1 MFKRLFLFTLLGCVS
16 SSLGQENAYLDM
28 EGNHG
33 LLKEN
38 FESQSIINL
47 VRDIAFKKLFSVRD
61 EQNVNKESKTIL
73 RGEFEEE
80 AANAPV
86 EENPQEVANLRQML
100 GSLQDTQDVCM
111 NHTQNVITGIMEN
124 KEWALQMLDA
134 FGKPGSAILKG
145 ELTWLG
151 SFDECL
157 GVTTNRTEVDF
168 GATYCR
174 ALLMPPNQTNPMNPT
189 PTYITLGMC
198 MPDSCSGQDVTA
210 IANGLLMSQN
220 ISLLASVTCYE
231 KDKPLDTDAIVA
243 IVICSIFALLVVL
256 GTGYDV
262 IFIQMRK
269 DGISKSSYKHAGAST
284 TANRRQTVDSE
295 KVPLLSESTSVS
307 VEDAEAIQEDERSR
321 KTVGR
326 ETIYKPQDKASEP
339 SQRLGIKMLV
349 SFSAYTNGAKILDTK
364 QAEGSLTAVHGIRF
378 LSMTW
383 VILGHAFS
391 TLMTMGSNR
400 APFIQENVSR
410 WTFHG
415 ILNALVSV
423 DTFFTLSGLL
433 VAYLAMKELKKGR
446 GKLNWAMFYFHRFWR
461 LTPVYMMMLM
471 FYTCLLHYLGDG
483 PIWPQT
489 GVQKQQCRDNW
500 WTNLLYIN
508 NLVNRNDMCFT
519 WAWYLANDMQF
530 YVLSPLILIP
540 LFYSEILGMVVI
552 GVFMAATL
560 TTAGLISRLNNM
572 TTGILYQTEGTP
584 GPDDYGAYYMT
595 PYCRM
600 GPYLIGMVA
609 GYFLYKTN
617 CKLHLNKKAVLCGWV
632 LAAASALAVL
642 YGPYEAANGT
652 PMPSD
657 VAAFYN
663 SAHRTVW
670 GAAVCWV
677 VVACATG
684 NGGFVNKLMS
694 WNGFV
699 TLSRLT
705 YCAYLTHPMVI
716 MYQYMTHRSPFFISD
731 VNIVYNFLGFIVITY
746 GVSFVV
752 SLVFEA
758 PMMGLERALLK
769 RERRN

>member
-1 MFKRLFLFTLLGCVS
+1 MKS
-16 SSLGQENAYLDM
+16 N
-28 EGNHG
+28 
-33 LLKEN
+33 
-38 FESQSIINL
+38 
-47 VRDIAFKKLFSVRD
+47 
-61 EQNVNKESKTIL
+61 TIQ
-73 RGEFEEE
+73 RGEFDEE
-80 AANAPV
+80 AENAPV
-86 EENPQEVANLRQML
+86 DDNTQGEGNLHQML
-100 GSLQDTQDVCM
+100 GSLQDTRDVCN
-111 NHTQNVITGIMEN
+111 NHTQNVITGVMEN

-134 FGKPGSAILKG
+134 FGKPGSGILKG
-145 ELTWLG
+145 ELKWLG
-151 SFDECL
+151 SFDECM
-157 GVTTNRTEVDF
+157 GVITNRTEVDF

-174 ALLMPPNQTNPMNPT
+174 ALLLPPNQTNPADPT
-189 PTYITLGMC
+189 QLAITLGLC
-198 MPDSCSGQDVTA
+198 MPDSCTGQDVSA
-210 IANGLLMSQN
+210 IATDLLMSQN

-231 KDKPLDTDAIVA
+231 KDFPLDTDAIVA
-243 IVICSIFALLVVL
+243 IVICSIFGLLVIL

-269 DGISKSSYKHAGAST
+269 GKFVKSSDKST
-284 TANRRQTVDSE
+284 RAATPVNGRHTVDSE

-307 VEDAEAIQEDERSR
+307 IENAEAVQEIGQDRRPDQNTAS
-321 KTVGR
+321 
-326 ETIYKPQDKASEP
+326 KPQEQTSE
-339 SQRLGIKMLV
+339 RVHGFGIKLLL
-349 SFSAYTNGAKILDTK
+349 SFSAYTNGAKLLDTK
-364 QAEGSLTAVHGIRF
+364 QAPGSLTAVHGIRF

-383 VILGHAFS
+383 VVLGHAFS
-391 TLMTMGSNR
+391 SVLSMASNL
-400 APFIQENVSR
+400 APFIQESVSR

-483 PIWPQT
+483 PVWPQT
-489 GVQKQQCRDNW
+489 GLQKQQCRDNW

-508 NLVNRNDMCFT
+508 NLVNRNDMCFS

-530 YVLSPLILIP
+530 FILTPLILIP
-540 LFYSEILGMVVI
+540 LFYSEMLGMIVI
-552 GVFMAATL
+552 GIFLAATL
-560 TTAGLISRLNNM
+560 TTAGLISRLDNLPLASC
-572 TTGILYQTEGTP
+572 TTEGNQ
-584 GPDDYGAYYMT
+584 GLGYFADYYIT

-600 GPYLIGMVA
+600 GPYIIGIAA
-609 GYFLYKTN
+609 GYLLYKTN
-617 CKLHLNKKAVLCGWV
+617 CTLRLNKKAVLVGWA

-642 YGPYEAANGT
+642 YGPYESANGT

-657 VAAFYN
+657 VSAFYN

-684 NGGFVNKLMS
+684 NGGFVNTLMS
-694 WNGFV
+694 WSGFV

-705 YCAYLTHPMVI
+705 YCAYLIHPMVI
-716 MYQYMTHRSPFFISD
+716 MYQYMTQRSPFFITD
-731 VNIVYNFLGFIVITY
+731 VNIVFNFLGFLVITY
-746 GVSFVV
+746 GLSFVV

-758 PMMGLERALLK
+758 PMMGLEKALFK